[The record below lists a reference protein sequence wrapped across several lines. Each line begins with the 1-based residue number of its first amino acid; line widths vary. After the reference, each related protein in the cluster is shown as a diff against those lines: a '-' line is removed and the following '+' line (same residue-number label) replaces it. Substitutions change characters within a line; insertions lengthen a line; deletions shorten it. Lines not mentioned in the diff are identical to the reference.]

1 MRWFGGILLRF
12 PVALV
17 AIGVGAW
24 GGLAIWL
31 RAPAP
36 EPVRGVLAAIL
47 AVLCVRATLAL
58 LVGRG
63 FRRLLG
69 FAVAILAVAVWWS
82 TLRPSNDRD
91 WQPDVAR
98 PPTAAFEGD
107 RVTIRNV
114 RNFDYRTETDYDEH
128 WEERT
133 YDLSKLTG
141 VDLFLSYWG
150 APGIAHTLVSWE
162 FENGLPL
169 VISIETRKEKGEAYS
184 AIRGFFRDYELYYVI
199 ADERDL
205 VRLRTNYR
213 GEQVFLY
220 RIRMPPATAR
230 ALLVDYLEEADRLS
244 EHPRWYN
251 AATHNCTTAIRK
263 HVQHVAAGRP
273 LDWRILVNGYLDQL
287 MYERDTI
294 DTSRPFAE
302 LRAMSDVTE
311 RAKAA
316 DKDPEFSRRIREG
329 IPTLAKKVGEP

>member
-1 MRWFGGILLRF
+1 MVRGILAAVVVLF
-12 PVALV
+12 C
-17 AIGVGAW
+17 
-24 GGLAIWL
+24 L
-31 RAPAP
+31 RA
-36 EPVRGVLAAIL
+36 V
-47 AVLCVRATLAL
+47 LAL

-63 FRRLLG
+63 FRRLIG
-69 FAVAILAVAVWWS
+69 FAAVMLAVGVWWS

-91 WQPDVAR
+91 WQSDVAR
-98 PPTAAFEGD
+98 PPTAEINGD
-107 RVTIRNV
+107 LVTIHNV

-128 WEERT
+128 WEDRT
-133 YDLSKLTG
+133 YDLSKLTA

-162 FENGLPL
+162 FSNNLPL

-220 RIRMPPATAR
+220 RIRMPLPTAR
-230 ALLVDYLEEADRLS
+230 ALLVDDLEEADRLS

-263 HVQHVAAGRP
+263 HVQRVTAGNP
-273 LDWRILVNGYLDQL
+273 FDWRILVNGYLDQL
-287 MYERDTI
+287 MYERRTI
-294 DTSRPFAE
+294 DTSLPFAE
-302 LRAMSDVTE
+302 LRRISEVTE

-316 DKDPEFSRRIREG
+316 DKDPEFSKRIREG
-329 IPTLAKKVGEP
+329 IPTP